1 MANIQKIIFSFLAV
15 TLLVS
20 CSSKYITKTDVQRDT
35 LYQTKY
41 LRDSVYLH
49 DSVYTFIHAV
59 GDTIFIDR
67 YKSTIKYKE
76 RLKTD
81 TLRQIKQIVKTE
93 EKVIEVKKKNNWFST
108 FIYGLLCGGFL
119 LLILQSRNS
128 KMN

>member
-1 MANIQKIIFSFLAV
+1 MKKILIIIVILI
-15 TLLVS
+15 LLLLS
-20 CSSKYITKTDVQRDT
+20 ACSPRVIERVDKQTDT

-41 LRDSVYLH
+41 QRDSIYLH
-49 DSVYTFIHAV
+49 DSVSTSIFASN
-59 GDTIFIDR
+59 DTVYITK
-67 YKSTIKYKE
+67 YKSVIRYKE

-81 TLRQIKQIVKTE
+81 TVRQTKEIVKTD